1 MSRCL
6 SQFLFGDDSPDGS
19 CGSWSSRDT
28 NVTIWLARKINSS
41 KLATTMTSWGALF
54 LSCIPWTT
62 ERKRQ
67 NCLSNLSVYPLRVTA
82 GGISSK
88 NEWIIHTGD
97 FIVASASPLLG
108 LSPSLCLLY
117 SDHQS
122 SWFSKSPVSIL
133 VQGLEHVVFCL
144 EHYWPYLLWVNL
156 CPLPGPLKNDVL
168 KSKAQYFRMWL
179 YLEIRSLRS

>member
-6 SQFLFGDDSPDGS
+6 SQFYLEMIHRMVPVVPGPA
-19 CGSWSSRDT
+19 RDT

-67 NCLSNLSVYPLRVTA
+67 NYLSNPSVYPLRVMAA
-82 GGISSK
+82 GVTSK

-97 FIVASASPLLG
+97 FVVANASPPWSLPVTLPALFRPSVFLILQIPSHHSSSGTWTCG
-108 LSPSLCLLY
+108 L
-117 SDHQS
+117 
-122 SWFSKSPVSIL
+122 
-133 VQGLEHVVFCL
+133 
-144 EHYWPYLLWVNL
+144 
-156 CPLPGPLKNDVL
+156 LPGILLIQPAV
-168 KSKAQYFRMWL
+168 S
-179 YLEIRSLRS
+179 